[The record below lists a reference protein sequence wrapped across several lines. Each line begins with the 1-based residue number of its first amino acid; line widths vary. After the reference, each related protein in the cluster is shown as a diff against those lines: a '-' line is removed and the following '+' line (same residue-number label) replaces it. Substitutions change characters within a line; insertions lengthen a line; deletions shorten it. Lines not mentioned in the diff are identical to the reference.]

1 MSPNPKTRT
10 RARDIPKAEP
20 KVEPKPEPKVDRA
33 AEVLRSLPAVARGP
47 IDTPYPTDADVQ
59 AGAATPDLEH
69 A

>member
-10 RARDIPKAEP
+10 RARDIPKAAP
-20 KVEPKPEPKVDRA
+20 KPEPKPEPKYDRA

-47 IDTPYPTDADVQ
+47 VQTQFPTDADVQ